1 MSSGG
6 HGDIRAEFEELYRA
20 TRADLLRYLI
30 RRCPDAEEAA
40 DVLAETYLTAWRKL
54 DTIPADE
61 AAQLWLYGVARNL
74 LRRSAR
80 RQRVAVSLIERL
92 ADELQTAQPNS
103 AADQPRHEELRLAL
117 AELSEQDRE
126 ILTLNAWEGLAPRE
140 IAQVIDTNANI
151 VRIRLYR
158 ARSQMNLGERLGY
171 SDATVPCLRTEA
183 ASHTASL
190 PAGSVRPRA

>member
-1 MSSGG
+1 MTARETS
-6 HGDIRAEFEELYRA
+6 DPRAAFADLYRA

-40 DVLAETYLTAWRKL
+40 DLLAETYLTTWRKL
-54 DTIPADE
+54 AAIPAGE

-74 LRRSAR
+74 LLRSAR
-80 RQRVAVSLIERL
+80 RRRVAFALIERL
-92 ADELQTAQPNS
+92 AGELQAAQPTPT
-103 AADQPRHEELRLAL
+103 ADQPRHEALRLAL

-140 IAQVIDTNANI
+140 IAQVVGANANI
-151 VRIRLYR
+151 VRIRLHR
-158 ARSQMNLGERLGY
+158 ARSRVRKQLGY
-171 SDATVPCLRTEA
+171 PDETTPCPRTQA

-190 PAGSVRPRA
+190 PASSVKPRA